1 MENPPPPDEKR
12 IYALITTVATNRD
25 RLRQGIDGLR
35 HIHDRWKGSNGPS
48 INLIAQ
54 ATALKSN
61 LGNMQDWLRY
71 AAHDMHP
78 QLLSDLDVLMA
89 SCGLFVRH
97 LDTLVARLKQPD
109 HDEVDIAIKLQCA
122 VGSRSMERLR
132 KVAQRQND
140 AVTLLLA
147 ACKW

>member
-1 MENPPPPDEKR
+1 MADTPPDEKKV
-12 IYALITTVATNRD
+12 YALVSAVGTNRD
-25 RLRQGIDGLR
+25 RLRQGIDELR
-35 HIHDRWKGSNGPS
+35 QIHNRWKNSNGTS

-54 ATALKSN
+54 LTALKSN
-61 LGNMQDWLRY
+61 LGNMQDWLNY
-71 AAHDMHP
+71 AIDDLHP
-78 QLLSDLDVLMA
+78 QLLSDLDVLLA
-89 SCGLFVRH
+89 SCGLLVRH
-97 LDTLVARLKQPD
+97 LDILIARLKQPD
-109 HDEVDIAIKLQCA
+109 HDALDFAIKLKYA